1 MTEQSAQSEHHRR
14 IAGAFSERVAA
25 VGTRWNDPTP
35 VAEWSIR
42 DIVRHL
48 VEWLPGFLASGS
60 TVRLPAGPSVDDD
73 PVGAWRAHCD
83 AVQAVLDNP
92 ATAEDLLANPHF
104 GELSVAEAIDRFYT
118 PDVFMH
124 TWDLA
129 RATGQDDG
137 LDADTCAEKLAG
149 MLPLDQMLRDSGQYG
164 PRMPVADDAPAVDRL
179 MAFIG
184 RDPAWHPP
192 STHGTRTA

>member
-1 MTEQSAQSEHHRR
+1 MTMHSNTTTSPADHHRR
-14 IAGAFSERVAA
+14 IAGAFSERVAG
-25 VGTRWNDPTP
+25 VGTRWTEPTP
-35 VAEWSIR
+35 VAEWSTR

-48 VEWLPGFLASGS
+48 VEWLPGLLASGS
-60 TVRLPAGPSVDDD
+60 SVRLPAGPPVDDD
-73 PVGAWRAHCD
+73 PEGAWRAHCD

-92 ATAEDLLANPHF
+92 ATAEDLLVNPHF

-129 RATGQDDG
+129 RATGQHHG
-137 LDADTCAEKLAG
+137 LDADTCAAMLAE
-149 MLPLDQMLRDSGQYG
+149 MLPLDQLLRDSGQYG
-164 PRMPVADDAPAVDRL
+164 PRMPVADDASTVDHL

-192 STHGTRTA
+192 ST

>member
-1 MTEQSAQSEHHRR
+1 MTEQSDHHRR
-14 IAGAFSERVAA
+14 IADAFSERVAD
-25 VGTRWNDPTP
+25 VGTRWDDPTP
-35 VAEWSIR
+35 VPEWSVR

-60 TVRLPAGPSVDDD
+60 AVRLPTGPSVDDD
-73 PVGAWRAHCD
+73 PFGAWRAHCA
-83 AVQAVLDNP
+83 AVQAVLDDP
-92 ATAEDLLANPHF
+92 VIAGGLLTDLHI

-137 LDADTCAEKLAG
+137 LDADTCATMLAG
-149 MLPLDQMLRDSGQYG
+149 LQPIDQLLRDSGQYG
-164 PRMPVADDAPAVDRL
+164 PRMPVADDASAVDRL

-184 RDPAWHPP
+184 RDPEWRPP
-192 STHGTRTA
+192 ARW